1 MFIFFELGSQRAG
14 AVSTAEEKSD
24 ERPRFVALARVV
36 VTLTFTMDAVM
47 YAAVYICSHFGLP
60 ETGK

>member
-14 AVSTAEEKSD
+14 AVSTAEEGND
-24 ERPRFVALARVV
+24 RPRFVAPARVV

-60 ETGK
+60 ETVK

>member
-1 MFIFFELGSQRAG
+1 LFIFFELGSQRAG
-14 AVSTAEEKSD
+14 AVSTAEED
-24 ERPRFVALARVV
+24 DDRPRFVAPARVV

-60 ETGK
+60 ETVK